1 MSVYVNQ
8 PTAQSSAVESVTES
22 ITDSVVAKHWELL
35 RYIESRW
42 GDKKVSSLSTF
53 SDNEWDLRKEG
64 SPYRYNF
71 DGIVGSDA
79 MTHYPMRMLLKS
91 LAFSLL
97 GHTAII
103 QRSPR
108 TVYNILSAAKP
119 LITWLVDLKCLAA
132 DAEGGYFKLP
142 RDITLEEFSDFFKC
156 VNSENI
162 HQNSKWDRV
171 RLLSE
176 WWHLSGDEGVLPS
189 FLKLA
194 CDPFDGKKL
203 VDHGV
208 SSDNDKPEPKLE
220 EESGWQPIPLEYAFP
235 LANEAADYIER
246 YAEPLIRYYM
256 IVYEGVLANKNSNGA
271 TQGAVTA
278 KCEERGL
285 PLEMLATGLPFEF
298 KFNKYVTPS
307 DCSSYTYKLDVKLA
321 EKSLA
326 HMKRAA
332 VTIVLFTT
340 GMRSSEVSWLEV
352 GCCVP
357 DYSIGVENFYRMT
370 VTVRKTSKEYQ
381 AGQIITIPVPYITYL
396 AVRVLEKLGSLKRR
410 GNYLVAPLQSNEKS
424 DHVTGPVNVGS
435 ILNYVKGFAQE
446 IGSAYIPHP
455 QQFRK
460 TIAGWFVLNSPVL
473 GPLLVMRLFSH
484 KSLAMTEMY
493 LRNNPLIQEA
503 RQEMLAE
510 QSLNLIHGISR
521 SAQAG
526 KLAGVSG
533 ERIKAGMLQDPL
545 FEGITGD
552 KLGTTI
558 EEYLRERALHGS
570 MHFLLTPLAV
580 CMFDPEDEDE
590 KPCTQLI
597 AKSGGE
603 GVQSFDSAAAGGLP
617 IVNNCVGVK
626 CDRCLITQC
635 ESKSL
640 DQSLGFYSELIGG
653 AVEEDYASNLH
664 LMSSAQEFVH
674 LYSPVLESVR

>member
-8 PTAQSSAVESVTES
+8 PTSQSSAVESVTES

-35 RYIESRW
+35 RYIETRW
-42 GDKKVSSLSTF
+42 GEKEVSKLSKF
-53 SDNEWDLRKEG
+53 SDGLWDLRKEG
-64 SPYRYNF
+64 APYRFNF

-79 MTHYPMRMLLKS
+79 MTHFPMRMLLKS

-103 QRSPR
+103 DRSPR
-108 TVYNILSAAKP
+108 TVYNILTGAKP
-119 LITWLVDLKCLAA
+119 LIAWLVDLKCLVA

-142 RDITLEEFSDFFKC
+142 RDITLEEFSDFFKE

-176 WWHLSGDEGVLPS
+176 WWNLSSDEGVLPS
-189 FLKLA
+189 FLRLA
-194 CDPFDGKKL
+194 CDPFNGKKL
-203 VDHGV
+203 IDHGA
-208 SSDNDKPEPKLE
+208 NNTEPKLE

-246 YAEPLIRYYM
+246 YAEPLIRYHE

-271 TQGAVTA
+271 TQGAVTT
-278 KCEERGL
+278 KCEELGL
-285 PLEMLATGLPFEF
+285 PLELLATGLPFEF
-298 KFNKYVTPS
+298 KFNKYITPS
-307 DCSSYTYKLDVKLA
+307 DRSSYTYKLDVKLA

-326 HMKRAA
+326 HIKRAA
-332 VTIVLFTT
+332 VTIILFTT
-340 GMRSSEVSWLEV
+340 GMRSREICGLQV

-357 DYSIGVENFYRMT
+357 DFSIGVENFYRMT

-410 GNYLVAPLQSNEKS
+410 GNYLVAPLQSNEKG
-424 DHVTGPVNVGS
+424 DHVTDSVNVGS
-435 ILNYVKGFAQE
+435 ILNYVKGFAQD
-446 IGSAYIPHP
+446 IGSEYIPHP
-455 QQFRK
+455 HQFRK

-552 KLGTTI
+552 RLGTTM

-580 CMFDPEDEDE
+580 CMFDPEDEEE

-597 AKSGGE
+597 AKTGGE
-603 GVQSFDSAAAGGLP
+603 DLQQLDSTAAGGLP

-640 DQSLGFYSELIGG
+640 DQSLGFYNKLIEG
-653 AVEEDYASNLH
+653 AIEEDYASNLH
-664 LMSSAQEFVH
+664 LMSSAQEFVE
-674 LYSPVLESVR
+674 LYSPVLEIVR

>member
-8 PTAQSSAVESVTES
+8 PTALSSVVQSDTESVTDA
-22 ITDSVVAKHWELL
+22 IVAKHWELL
-35 RYIESRW
+35 RYVETRW
-42 GDKKVSSLSTF
+42 GDTKVSSQSLF
-53 SDNEWDLRKEG
+53 SDNVWDLRKEG
-64 SPYRYNF
+64 APYRFNF
-71 DGIVGSDA
+71 DVMVGSDA
-79 MTHYPMRMLLKS
+79 MTHFPLKVLLKS

-97 GHTAII
+97 GNSAII
-103 QRSPR
+103 DRSPR
-108 TVYNILSAAKP
+108 TVYNLLSGAKP
-119 LITWLVDLKCLAA
+119 LIGWLVDRKCLVA
-132 DAEGGYFKLP
+132 DVEGGYFKLP
-142 RDITLEEFSDFFKC
+142 RDIPLESFSEFFRE
-156 VNSENI
+156 VNSLAM
-162 HQNSKWDRV
+162 HQNTKWDRV

-176 WWHLSGDEGVLPS
+176 WWNLSSDENVLPS
-189 FLKLA
+189 FLRFA
-194 CDPFDGKKL
+194 SDPFDNKKL
-203 VDHGV
+203 IDHG
-208 SSDNDKPEPKLE
+208 SNNTEPKLE
-220 EESGWQPIPLEYAFP
+220 EESGWQPIPLEFAFP

-246 YAEPLIRYYM
+246 YAEPLIRYHEV
-256 IVYEGVLANKNSNGA
+256 VYEGVLANKSSHGA

-278 KCEERGL
+278 KCEELGL
-285 PLEMLATGLPFEF
+285 SLEMLATGLPFEL

-307 DCSSYTYKLDVKLA
+307 DSSSYTYKLDVKLA

-326 HMKRAA
+326 HIKRAA
-332 VTIVLFTT
+332 VTIILFTT
-340 GMRSSEVSWLEV
+340 GMRGREICGLQV

-357 DYSIGVENFYRMT
+357 DFSIGVENFYRMT

-381 AGQIITIPVPYITYL
+381 AGQVITIPVPYITYL
-396 AVRVLEKLGSLKRR
+396 AGRVLEKLGSLKRR
-410 GNYLVAPLQSNEKS
+410 ENYLVAPLQSNEKG

-435 ILNYVKGFAQE
+435 ILNYVKAFAQD
-446 IGSAYIPHP
+446 IGSKYIPHP
-455 QQFRK
+455 HQFRK

-533 ERIKAGMLQDPL
+533 ERIKVGMLADPL

-552 KLGTTI
+552 YLGTTM

-580 CMFDPEDEDE
+580 CMFDPEDEEE

-597 AKSGGE
+597 AKTGGE
-603 GVQSFDSAAAGGLP
+603 DLRQFDSFAAGGLP
-617 IVNNCVGVK
+617 VVSNCVGVK

-640 DQSLGFYSELIGG
+640 DQSLSFYNKLIEG
-653 AVEEDYASNLH
+653 AIEEDYASNLH
-664 LMSSAQEFVH
+664 LMSSAQEFVE
-674 LYSPVLESVR
+674 LYTPVLESVR

>member
-22 ITDSVVAKHWELL
+22 VIAKHWELL
-35 RYIESRW
+35 RYIENQW
-42 GDKKVSSLSTF
+42 GEKEVSKLSKF
-53 SDNEWDLRKEG
+53 SDSLWDLRKEG
-64 SPYRYNF
+64 APYRFNF
-71 DGIVGSDA
+71 DGIIGSDA
-79 MTHYPMRMLLKS
+79 MTHHPMRILLKS

-103 QRSPR
+103 DRSPR
-108 TVYNILSAAKP
+108 TVYNILTSAKL
-119 LITWLVDLKCLAA
+119 LITWLVDLKCLVAH
-132 DAEGGYFKLP
+132 AEGGYFKLP
-142 RDITLEEFSDFFKC
+142 RDITLEEFSDFFKE

-176 WWHLSGDEGVLPS
+176 WWNLSGDEGVLPS
-189 FLKLA
+189 FLRLA
-194 CDPFDGKKL
+194 CDPFNGKKL
-203 VDHGV
+203 IDHGA
-208 SSDNDKPEPKLE
+208 NNTEPKLE

-246 YAEPLIRYYM
+246 YAEPLIRYHE

-278 KCEERGL
+278 KCEELGL
-285 PLEMLATGLPFEF
+285 PLELLATGLPFEF

-307 DCSSYTYKLDVKLA
+307 DRSSYTYKLDVKLA

-332 VTIVLFTT
+332 VTIILFTT
-340 GMRSSEVSWLEV
+340 GVRSREICGLRV

-357 DYSIGVENFYRMT
+357 DFSIGVENFYRMT

-410 GNYLVAPLQSNEKS
+410 ENYLIAPLQSNEKG

-435 ILNYVKGFAQE
+435 ILNYVKGFAQD
-446 IGSAYIPHP
+446 IGGKYIPHP
-455 QQFRK
+455 HQFRK

-552 KLGTTI
+552 SLGTTM

-580 CMFDPEDEDE
+580 CMFDPEDEEE

-603 GVQSFDSAAAGGLP
+603 VLQQLDSAAAGGLP

-640 DQSLGFYSELIGG
+640 DQSLGFYNKLIEG
-653 AVEEDYASNLH
+653 AIEEDYASNLH
-664 LMSSAQEFVH
+664 LMSSAQEFVE
-674 LYSPVLESVR
+674 LYSPVLEIVR